1 VSRITTWSHCQL
13 SHFLFDSTLKLAHK
27 PERMRCPTINDQFN
41 RFNVKNP
48 VATAKSAILAGDT
61 LFSVSEGRESA
72 FDKTNDATNQCYT
85 CDREHKRKRHSYLV
99 FFYCKQIINNV
110 VS

>member
-1 VSRITTWSHCQL
+1 
-13 SHFLFDSTLKLAHK
+13 
-27 PERMRCPTINDQFN
+27 MRCPTINDQFN

-72 FDKTNDATNQCYT
+72 FDKTNDATN
-85 CDREHKRKRHSYLV
+85 HSVIHVIENTNAKDIRIL
-99 FFYCKQIINNV
+99 FFFTVNK
-110 VS
+110 